1 MPDSSRTALPTL
13 DKRIMNGALLLV
25 LMQPPSS
32 QEEEFND
39 WYDTEHFPQRLALPG
54 FLDGRRWVCSEGWP
68 RYLALYELENEEV
81 LNTAQYL
88 SVSGA
93 RSTPWSRRIL
103 PRTVGRQRIVLRTC
117 AESRRPGQAASLLL
131 MSWNMPADVDMESFI
146 SAVDTQ
152 INTIT
157 GVLTRQ
163 WGENLTPLVEHG
175 RSLSLIA
182 TFDYCIPSSALDAM
196 RRPLDVGCTQFN
208 LYLPYCR

>member
-1 MPDSSRTALPTL
+1 MPDFSRAALPTL

-54 FLDGRRWVCSEGWP
+54 FLDGQRWVCSEGWP

-103 PRTVGRQRIVLRTC
+103 PRTVGRQRIVLRTR
-117 AESRRPGQAASLLL
+117 AETRRPGQAAALLL
-131 MSWNMPADVDMESFI
+131 MSWNMPAHIDMESFI
-146 SAVDTQ
+146 SAVDAQ
-152 INTIT
+152 INTIA
-157 GVLTRQ
+157 GVLTLQ
-163 WGENLTPLVEHG
+163 WGENLAPPVDRG

-182 TFDYCIPSSALDAM
+182 SFDYRIASSALDAM
-196 RRPLDVGCTQFN
+196 RRPLNVGCTQFN